1 MSKTFLTSVFEYKAW
16 ANQALLD
23 VLDAAP
29 ESTNPVEMARI
40 RITLDHTNVIDQLFK
55 ARVEG
60 KPEPFKGV
68 ISPRTPSLAE
78 LREVMRTT
86 DAWYVDFTR
95 SVSPEELEEIVE
107 FTFVDDRTRGRM
119 SKGEM
124 LGHVLTHANS
134 HRGVIGATLDTLGLK
149 APADMVTTFL
159 HSR

>member
-1 MSKTFLTSVFEYKAW
+1 MRKAFLTSVFEYKAW

-29 ESTNPVEMARI
+29 ESTNLAELARI
-40 RITLDHTNVIDQLFK
+40 RITLDHTNVVDQLFK
-55 ARVEG
+55 ARIEG
-60 KPEPFKGV
+60 KPEPFTGV
-68 ISPRTPSLAE
+68 ISPKTPSLTE
-78 LREVMRTT
+78 LREVMRAT
-86 DAWYVDFTR
+86 DAWYVDFTCAA
-95 SVSPEELEEIVE
+95 SGAELEEIVE

-134 HRGVIGATLDTLGLK
+134 HRGAIGATLGTLGLK

-159 HSR
+159 HHR